1 MTTVSAASNAK
12 PITED
17 VMTVRRA
24 RQGLLIFALFL
35 VPLSLF
41 GYWFNINNTDLPL
54 NVPILPMMFAPGL
67 ASILTRLLRRE
78 GFADVSFRRRNMKV
92 GNTFLFAYGF
102 PIVVGIVAYGF
113 AFLTGLAKFQPPS
126 FPLAAGSPFARLVAA
141 MALAGTLGVLLSFI
155 TSVGEEVG
163 WRGYL
168 LPRMIQA
175 GIPQPILVTSLIWG
189 AWHLPV
195 LFAGVYAMGPS
206 HWLSALCLM
215 VTAVSIGPMLAWLRL
230 RTESIWPCIIVH
242 ATWNGLINAGFTQ
255 AVQNQAANMW
265 VGESGILVVL
275 TIVIAVLLLKNR
287 LKPEQPFSL

>member
-1 MTTVSAASNAK
+1 MTTFSAASKAK
-12 PITED
+12 LITED
-17 VMTVRRA
+17 AMTVRRA
-24 RQGLLIFALFL
+24 RQGLLLFAAFL
-35 VPLSLF
+35 IPLSLF

-78 GFADVSFRRRNMKV
+78 GFADVSFRHRNMKV

-102 PIVVGIVAYGF
+102 PIVVGVVAYGF
-113 AFLTGLAKFQPPS
+113 AFLTGLAKFEPPS
-126 FPLAAGSPFARLVAA
+126 FPLAVGSPLAKLVAGL
-141 MALAGTLGVLLSFI
+141 ALAATLGVLLSFI
-155 TSVGEEVG
+155 TSVGEEIG

-168 LPRMIQA
+168 LPRTIQA

-206 HWLSALCLM
+206 RWVSALCLM

-230 RTESIWPCIIVH
+230 RTGSIWPCILLH
-242 ATWNGLINAGFTQ
+242 ATWNGLINAGFTL
-255 AVQNQAANMW
+255 AVQNHTENMW
-265 VGESGILVVL
+265 VGETGIIVVL
-275 TIVIAVLLLKNR
+275 TLVIAVLLLKNK
-287 LKPEQPFSL
+287 LKPEEPFSL